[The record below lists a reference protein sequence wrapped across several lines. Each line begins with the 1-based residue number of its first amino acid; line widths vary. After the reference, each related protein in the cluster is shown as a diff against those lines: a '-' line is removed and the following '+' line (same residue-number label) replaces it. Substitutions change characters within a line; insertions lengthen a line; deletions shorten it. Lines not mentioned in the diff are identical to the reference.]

1 MASYENSDRI
11 AEIARKVIAENEKF
25 HHLDDPNC
33 RIAYQTADYA
43 KINGQKIVYDD
54 TERVKDKYKRFMPY
68 DFVITFYWPNCEIL
82 SDEKLERLMYHELM
96 HVGYDGE
103 SGYSI
108 IPHDVEDFRDVIDH
122 WGLDWL

>member
-54 TERVKDKYKRFMPY
+54 TERVKDKYKRFIQ
-68 DFVITFYWPNCEIL
+68 DLCFLFIVIKNVIA
-82 SDEKLERLMYHELM
+82 
-96 HVGYDGE
+96 
-103 SGYSI
+103 
-108 IPHDVEDFRDVIDH
+108 DVMLR
-122 WGLDWL
+122 